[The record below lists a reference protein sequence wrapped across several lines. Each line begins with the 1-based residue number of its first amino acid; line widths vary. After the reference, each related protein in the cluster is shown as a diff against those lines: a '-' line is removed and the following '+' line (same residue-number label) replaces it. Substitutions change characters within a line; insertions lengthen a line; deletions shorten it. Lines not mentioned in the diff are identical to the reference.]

1 MRTLACCV
9 ILVFLLGG
17 RPASAQPQPAPIR
30 FGIDQEIV
38 PLAEVPAAEKAI
50 LKQHTELDFS
60 VGFAWRC
67 AFVGNSYCSFGNW
80 QGRYVLFDGG
90 NVLEIHPTDLERML
104 GKDQYARLHPP
115 LRYRIPL
122 GLVGLI
128 FLIVFLAKID
138 SVFPSNAARARRMLK
153 DPQYAQAVEVYERS
167 LPGPDEE
174 STADLRKQAFAAAV
188 EFLTTAKSLG
198 KSEAEARLRK
208 IISWRE
214 EEKSKYL
221 RQQALAYEE
230 TGDWNEALDHYEE
243 AAELREL
250 WDAKDFAFLQK
261 CIARVEKKQAA
272 ANSAG

>member
-1 MRTLACCV
+1 MRTLACCCGV
-9 ILVFLLGG
+9 LLSLVGG
-17 RPASAQPQPAPIR
+17 RLASAQPQPAPIR
-30 FGIDQEIV
+30 FGIDEVIAPV
-38 PLAEVPAAEKAI
+38 AEVPAAEKAI

-67 AFVGNSYCSFGNW
+67 AFVGSSYGSFANW
-80 QGRYVLFDGG
+80 HGRYVLFDGD
-90 NVLEIHPTDLERML
+90 NILEITRTDLERML

-115 LRYRIPL
+115 LRYRIPP
-122 GLVGLI
+122 GLI
-128 FLIVFLAKID
+128 GLLILIVFLAKFD
-138 SVFPSNAARARRMLK
+138 ALFPTRILLAKRLLNDA
-153 DPQYAQAVEVYERS
+153 QYVQAVEVYERS

-188 EFLTTAKSLG
+188 EFLTTAKSLA
-198 KSEAEARLRK
+198 KPEAEARLRK
-208 IISWRE
+208 IISSRE

-230 TGDWNEALDHYEE
+230 AGDWNEALDHYEE

-261 CIARVEKKQAA
+261 CIRRVEQKQ
-272 ANSAG
+272 NSA